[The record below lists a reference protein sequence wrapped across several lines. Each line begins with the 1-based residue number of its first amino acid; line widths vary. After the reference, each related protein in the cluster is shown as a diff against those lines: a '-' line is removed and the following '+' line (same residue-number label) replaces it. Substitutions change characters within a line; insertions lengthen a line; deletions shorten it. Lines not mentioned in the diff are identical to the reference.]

1 MRLNSKKT
9 LHSHPMSQI
18 GFANGKI
25 ILSGEYAVMFGYPG
39 IAFPSRHCIKV
50 TYNDQMVD
58 SDKLFTSWKGITV
71 PSHWDMYLRHI
82 VHEAEHMTGE
92 HYHGMLAVE
101 SYLPLGKGMGASTAL
116 LIATLRCLVGED
128 CQKEAEAIEKELNPT
143 GSGID
148 FAVIWHNKPLKFRKG
163 HPHATFDLP
172 KTLPANICLIDT
184 GEPEQT
190 TSELATLVQSRRT
203 ELEDALKT
211 IGNCTER
218 ILQGINLVDVLPDH
232 HRAQVTLGVVPSK
245 VLLFIGAIEEI
256 DGAGKIIGAGS
267 RTGGGGIVLAT
278 GNEADLH
285 ALVAAHGYRIME
297 ENVVL

>member
-1 MRLNSKKT
+1 
-9 LHSHPMSQI
+9 MSQI

-39 IAFPSRHCIKV
+39 IAFPSRHGITV

-92 HYHGMLAVE
+92 HYHGMLTVE

-116 LIATLRCLVGED
+116 LIATLRCLLGDD

-148 FAVIWHNKPLKFRKG
+148 FAVIWHNRPLQFRKD
-163 HPHATFDLP
+163 HQPTAIELDN
-172 KTLPANICLIDT
+172 TLLTNIHLIDT

-190 TSELATLVQSRRT
+190 TSELTTWVQSRRT

-232 HRAQVTLGVVPSK
+232 HRAQVEIGVVPSK
-245 VLLFIGAIEEI
+245 VQEFITSLEESGGA
-256 DGAGKIIGAGS
+256 AKVIGAGS

-278 GNEADLH
+278 GNEAYLH
-285 ALVAAHGYRIME
+285 ALVAAHGYHIIE
-297 ENVVL
+297 ENVIL